1 MNDKINKSDQE
12 WKDALSDESYE
23 VTRKAGTERPFTG
36 KYWDHF
42 DDGTYKCI
50 CCGTELFSSEHKYDS
65 HSGWPSFFDV
75 SNNRNVLSI
84 TDKSHGMIRTEVVCS
99 NCHAHL
105 GHVFDDGPAPTNKR
119 YCINSA
125 ALKFINE

>member
-1 MNDKINKSDQE
+1 MNKINKNELSKKLTSDQFDITQN
-12 WKDALSDESYE
+12 K
-23 VTRKAGTERPFTG
+23 GTEPPFTG
-36 KYWDHF
+36 KYLNNKQV
-42 DDGTYKCI
+42 GSYRCI

-75 SNNRNVLSI
+75 SNNQNVLSI

-125 ALKFINE
+125 ALRFINE

>member
-1 MNDKINKSDQE
+1 MNKLNKNELSKKLTSDQFDITQN
-12 WKDALSDESYE
+12 K
-23 VTRKAGTERPFTG
+23 GTEPPFTG
-36 KYWDHF
+36 KYLNNKQA
-42 DDGTYKCI
+42 GSYRCV

-65 HSGWPSFFDV
+65 NSGWPSFYDV
-75 SNNRNVLSI
+75 SNDNVLSI
-84 TDKSHGMIRTEVVCS
+84 IDKSHGMIRTEVVCS

-125 ALKFINE
+125 ALNFINE

>member
-1 MNDKINKSDQE
+1 MNKINKNQLL
-12 WKDALSDESYE
+12 KKLTSDEFNI
-23 VTRKAGTERPFTG
+23 TQNKGTEPPFTG
-36 KYWDHF
+36 RYLNNKQAGSYR
-42 DDGTYKCI
+42 CI

-75 SNNRNVLSI
+75 SGNQNVLSI

>member
-1 MNDKINKSDQE
+1 MNKTNKNELSKKLTSDQFNITQN
-12 WKDALSDESYE
+12 K
-23 VTRKAGTERPFTG
+23 GTEPPFTG
-36 KYWDHF
+36 KYLNNKQA
-42 DDGTYKCI
+42 GSYKCI

-75 SNNRNVLSI
+75 SNNKNVLLV

>member
-1 MNDKINKSDQE
+1 MNKINKNELSKKLTSDQFNITQN
-12 WKDALSDESYE
+12 K
-23 VTRKAGTERPFTG
+23 GTEPPFTG
-36 KYWDHF
+36 KYLNNKQA
-42 DDGTYKCI
+42 GSYKCI

-105 GHVFDDGPAPTNKR
+105 GHVFDDGPTPTNKR

>member
-1 MNDKINKSDQE
+1 MNKINKKDLSKKLTSDQFDITQN
-12 WKDALSDESYE
+12 K
-23 VTRKAGTERPFTG
+23 GTEPPFTG
-36 KYWDHF
+36 KYLNNKQV
-42 DDGTYKCI
+42 GSYRCI
-50 CCGTELFSSEHKYDS
+50 CCGTELFLSEHKYDS

-75 SNNRNVLSI
+75 SNNQNVLLI

>member
-1 MNDKINKSDQE
+1 MNKINKNE
-12 WKDALSDESYE
+12 LLKKLTSDEFD
-23 VTRKAGTERPFTG
+23 VTQNKGTEPPFTG
-36 KYWDHF
+36 KYLSNKQA
-42 DDGTYKCI
+42 GSYRCI

-75 SNNRNVLSI
+75 SSNQNVLSI

-99 NCHAHL
+99 SCHAHL

>member
-1 MNDKINKSDQE
+1 MNKINKKDLSKKLTNDQFDITQN
-12 WKDALSDESYE
+12 K
-23 VTRKAGTERPFTG
+23 GTEPPFTG
-36 KYWDHF
+36 KYLNNKQA
-42 DDGTYKCI
+42 GSYKCI

-75 SNNRNVLSI
+75 SNNKNVLLV

>member
-1 MNDKINKSDQE
+1 MNKINKNELSKKLTSDQF
-12 WKDALSDESYE
+12 D
-23 VTRKAGTERPFTG
+23 VTQNKGTELPFTG
-36 KYWDHF
+36 KYLNNKQN
-42 DDGTYKCI
+42 GSYSCI

-75 SNNRNVLSI
+75 SNNQNVLSV

-125 ALKFINE
+125 ALKFFNE

>member
-1 MNDKINKSDQE
+1 MIKINKNE
-12 WKDALSDESYE
+12 LLKKLTSDEFH
-23 VTRKAGTERPFTG
+23 VTQNKGTEPAFTG
-36 KYWDHF
+36 KYLNNKEN
-42 DDGTYKCI
+42 GSYSCV

-75 SNNRNVLSI
+75 SNNQNVLSI

>member
-1 MNDKINKSDQE
+1 MNKTNKNELSKKLTSDQFNITQN
-12 WKDALSDESYE
+12 K
-23 VTRKAGTERPFTG
+23 GTEPPFTG
-36 KYWDHF
+36 KYLNNKLA
-42 DDGTYKCI
+42 GSYRCI

-75 SNNRNVLSI
+75 SNNQNVLSI

>member
-1 MNDKINKSDQE
+1 MNKLNKNELSKKLTSDQFDITQN
-12 WKDALSDESYE
+12 K
-23 VTRKAGTERPFTG
+23 GTEPPFTG
-36 KYWDHF
+36 KYLNNKQA
-42 DDGTYKCI
+42 GSYRCV
-50 CCGTELFSSEHKYDS
+50 CCGTELFSSKHKYNS
-65 HSGWPSFFDV
+65 NSGWPSFFDV
-75 SNNRNVLSI
+75 SNDNVLSI
-84 TDKSHGMIRTEVVCS
+84 IDKSHGMIRTEVICS

>member
-1 MNDKINKSDQE
+1 MNKINKNELSKKLTSDQFDITQN
-12 WKDALSDESYE
+12 K
-23 VTRKAGTERPFTG
+23 GTEPPFTG
-36 KYWDHF
+36 KYLNNKQV
-42 DDGTYKCI
+42 GSYKCI

-75 SNNRNVLSI
+75 SNNQNVLSI

-99 NCHAHL
+99 NCNAHL

>member
-1 MNDKINKSDQE
+1 MNKINKKDLSKKLTSDQFDITQN
-12 WKDALSDESYE
+12 K
-23 VTRKAGTERPFTG
+23 GTEPPFTG
-36 KYWDHF
+36 KYLNNKQA
-42 DDGTYKCI
+42 GSYKCI

-75 SNNRNVLSI
+75 SNNKNVLLV

>member
-1 MNDKINKSDQE
+1 MNKINKNELSKKLTSDQFDITQN
-12 WKDALSDESYE
+12 K
-23 VTRKAGTERPFTG
+23 GTEPPFTG
-36 KYWDHF
+36 KYLNNKQV
-42 DDGTYKCI
+42 GSYRCI

-75 SNNRNVLSI
+75 SNNQNVLSI

-125 ALKFINE
+125 ALKFFDE

>member
-1 MNDKINKSDQE
+1 MNKTNKNELSKKLTSDQFDITQN
-12 WKDALSDESYE
+12 K
-23 VTRKAGTERPFTG
+23 GTEPPFTG
-36 KYWDHF
+36 KYLNNKQV
-42 DDGTYKCI
+42 GSYRCI

-75 SNNRNVLSI
+75 SNNQNVLSI

>member
-1 MNDKINKSDQE
+1 MNKTNKNELSKKLTSDQFNITQN
-12 WKDALSDESYE
+12 K
-23 VTRKAGTERPFTG
+23 GTEPPFTG
-36 KYWDHF
+36 KYLNNKLA
-42 DDGTYKCI
+42 GMYKCV

-75 SNNRNVLSI
+75 SNNKNVLLV

-125 ALKFINE
+125 ALQFINE

>member
-1 MNDKINKSDQE
+1 MNKTNKNELSKKLTSDQFNITQN
-12 WKDALSDESYE
+12 K
-23 VTRKAGTERPFTG
+23 GTEPPFTG
-36 KYWDHF
+36 KYLNNKQA
-42 DDGTYKCI
+42 GSYICI

-75 SNNRNVLSI
+75 SNNQNVLSI

>member
-1 MNDKINKSDQE
+1 MNKINKNELAKKLTSDQFDITQN
-12 WKDALSDESYE
+12 K
-23 VTRKAGTERPFTG
+23 GTEPPFTG
-36 KYWDHF
+36 RYLNNKQAGSYR
-42 DDGTYKCI
+42 CI

-65 HSGWPSFFDV
+65 HSGWPSFFDG
-75 SNNRNVLSI
+75 SNNQNVLSI
-84 TDKSHGMIRTEVVCS
+84 TDKSHGRIRTEVVCS

>member
-1 MNDKINKSDQE
+1 MNKINKKDLSKKLTSDQFDITQN
-12 WKDALSDESYE
+12 K
-23 VTRKAGTERPFTG
+23 GTEPPFTG
-36 KYWDHF
+36 KYLNNKQA
-42 DDGTYKCI
+42 GSYKCI